1 MTDDFYI
8 IVYENSARKCN
19 RRCVLNR
26 YGTYTT
32 VTAFF
37 IDRNGPQ
44 KLPQTCSKQKS
55 PERRRRPPIAS
66 DPKPVIKDTGA
77 AAASRRRP
85 TCRPRFQV
93 PQQYIRAREG
103 VGNRIPGKQAAPVS
117 VPAFK
122 PSHPATKSH
131 GRQCSAKR

>member
-1 MTDDFYI
+1 M
-8 IVYENSARKCN
+8 YENSARKYN
-19 RRCVLNR
+19 RRYVLNR

-32 VTAFF
+32 AFF
-37 IDRNGPQ
+37 MDRNGPQ
-44 KLPQTCSKQKS
+44 KLPQTFSKQKS
-55 PERRRRPPIAS
+55 PERRPRPPIS
-66 DPKPVIKDTGA
+66 GHPKPVIKETGA

-85 TCRPRFQV
+85 TGRPGFQV
-93 PQQYIRAREG
+93 AKEYTRARGG
-103 VGNRIPGKQAAPVS
+103 VGNHIPGKQAAPVS